1 MRSFS
6 ISVLVWLHFWLHIK
20 YRYFHARHRNPHYLF
35 FFRLPHYFTS
45 CNTRCYVKFIIVK
58 IFQKRNG
65 ACSTIPQCFY
75 FFIIPQIVCLP
86 NFLDSYAFD
95 SVYETDDDSL
105 VFDAGGDNQIEIEFF
120 NFNHPLN
127 RTCSIMYWENGKPYI
142 VYL

>member
-1 MRSFS
+1 MKNIFTLFDIELLEKSFDN
-6 ISVLVWLHFWLHIK
+6 
-20 YRYFHARHRNPHYLF
+20 A
-35 FFRLPHYFTS
+35 
-45 CNTRCYVKFIIVK
+45 
-58 IFQKRNG
+58 
-65 ACSTIPQCFY
+65 TIAND
-75 FFIIPQIVCLP
+75 CLP

-127 RTCSIMYWENGKPYI
+127 RTCSIMYWENRKPYI